1 MFEKEQFIE
10 DCRTAIQESS
20 KPQAVREVLAKAISE
35 PGDVI
40 RTLGEPEEAGLHTV
54 YRSPELTI
62 LNVVWAPLM
71 TLMPHNH
78 NETWAEIGIYTGRE
92 DNIYWKRTEN
102 GIEAAGASSLSEKQ
116 VLSLGK
122 NIIHSVINPIGRL
135 TGALHIYG
143 GDFFAEGRS
152 EWDPETLT
160 ERPYD
165 SERAQELFREANRR
179 FFGDDARPL

>member
-1 MFEKEQFIE
+1 MFDKEQFIE
-10 DCRTAIQESS
+10 DCKTAIQESS
-20 KPQAVREVLAKAISE
+20 KPQAIREFLTEAISSPNE
-35 PGDVI
+35 VI
-40 RTLGEPEEAGLHTV
+40 EILGEPKQAGLHTV
-54 YRSPELTI
+54 YRSPDLTI

-92 DNIYWKRTEN
+92 DNIYWKRSEN
-102 GIEAAGASSLSEKQ
+102 GIKAAGASSLSEKQ

-122 NIIHSVINPIGRL
+122 NIIHSVINPIERL

-143 GDFFAEGRS
+143 GDFFADGRS
-152 EWDPETLT
+152 EWDPETLA

-165 SERAQELFREANRR
+165 ADRAQKIFRDANIR
-179 FFGDDARPL
+179 FFGESAD